1 MLNRFRN
8 PNAFTTFN
16 PMIKRM
22 FVLLTVLLFSFS
34 CAEKKEENV
43 TGAIAETSNVAE
55 NKPTSEVVIPSYDFT
70 EFEERYL
77 QPEDET
83 TYVINFW
90 ATWCKPCIEEMPAF
104 EALREHYEDKNVK
117 VILVSLDLPK
127 LLEKQVVPFVE
138 KKGLQSEVI
147 LLDDPDAN
155 TWIPKVAE
163 EWSGAI
169 PATLIIK
176 GEQRQFYEQSFTYET
191 LEKAVNSI

>member
-1 MLNRFRN
+1 MKRL
-8 PNAFTTFN
+8 AF
-16 PMIKRM
+16 IVCAWA
-22 FVLLTVLLFSFS
+22 VLAS
-34 CAEKKEENV
+34 CVDNNVKKIGEAVVEEPEKEVATPASLV
-43 TGAIAETSNVAE
+43 T
-55 NKPTSEVVIPSYDFT
+55 IPSYDFS
-70 EFEERYL
+70 EFEAKYL
-77 QPEDET
+77 QPEDDM

-104 EALREHYEDKNVK
+104 ESLRKNYEAKKVK
-117 VILVSLDLPK
+117 VVLVSLDLPK
-127 LLEKQVVPFVE
+127 LLEKQVIPFVE

-176 GEQRQFYEQSFTYET
+176 GDRSQFYEQSFTYET
-191 LEKAVNSI
+191 LEEAVNSI

>member
-1 MLNRFRN
+1 MKN
-8 PNAFTTFN
+8 
-16 PMIKRM
+16 RM

-34 CAEKKEENV
+34 CAEKKEDKV
-43 TGAIAETSNVAE
+43 TEDVVETSNVAE
-55 NKPTSEVVIPSYDFT
+55 NKMTSEVVIPSYDFT

-77 QPEDET
+77 QPEDEI

-104 EALREHYEDKNVK
+104 EALQENYENKNVK

-127 LLEKQVVPFVE
+127 LLEKQVIPFVE
-138 KKGLQSEVI
+138 KKGLKSEVI

-169 PATLIIK
+169 PATLLIK